1 MAFHPTPSDSTAD
14 FSPWKDNQ
22 GSLPPEIDV
31 EGNVEY
37 KLKLVATMPDR
48 FDHLVTQLK
57 WRLSE
62 GHGSAIYEIGVADD
76 GSFVGLSPEDMEV
89 SLQTLYRMADA
100 LSADVTILRR
110 VSVEAAQSQYL
121 DPANQDQEETD
132 SPNASSST
140 TANTPGT
147 TAVTTTTATATTTS
161 TPTTTSLVQR
171 QKSASSP
178 RTDPEF
184 IVVEARVT
192 SRLSREH
199 HFVEIRVAL
208 VGGPD
213 AGKSTLLGRL
223 AHGIADNGRGKA
235 RLNMLRHRHEIS
247 TGRTSSI
254 SHEIIGFDDE
264 GTLINYNTTHI
275 STWQEVCASSKKV
288 VTLLDTCGHPRFLK
302 TTIAGLT
309 GHAPDYACLV
319 VDSRVGGVNEMTK
332 EHLALATLLGLPT
345 FVVVTKMD
353 VATHEQLRA
362 TVTALMLL
370 IKRIGASCVDLASL
384 ETMLPKKRTTN
395 SHATGATSGS
405 HESNSNN
412 KGNGGPSM
420 ASAAGATG
428 QQQGSRRFV
437 PVIVQQSK
445 DLEAVVDKFTNP
457 DRIEATKV
465 VAIPILL
472 ISSVTGENLHLLE
485 RLLYLLPK
493 PSSGDDSQGAQLQE
507 DPACFQI
514 EEIYNIPDI
523 GTVVGGFLHSGHI
536 EVQDTVADMGIGPA
550 SSSSSSSSSSL
561 PSPISSSSFPSEDT
575 HRNQRRRGRRLY
587 LGPVDSD
594 GSFIPIIV
602 KSIHRQRMSM
612 RSIDP
617 GQMATIALD
626 SPMTVP
632 STSFHNIGSG
642 SSNKLHSKS
651 SSSTVGSQDG
661 DATTAAVSTSNTSAP
676 TTTTILD
683 TIKVRRGMVILE
695 SDTDPRG
702 TCCQQ
707 FEAVMQVL
715 AHEGTFGLG
724 FQGMIHCGSVHQN
737 ARIVKIRLLSDD
749 DKDENDEQDENKE
762 TNGEDAAGT
771 QKSAID
777 MHRSPSASSTTA
789 RSTTGSETAKRTVV
803 ENAQGMMGERDDDEK
818 EEPQSD
824 GSITPCSEYGSGS
837 TSSSVPG
844 SRSGS
849 IYRGKDYHHNRLNL
863 LQSSD
868 GGGGGGG
875 SSGPKSGQSA
885 GRIPISTMRQL
896 HRLSLQS
903 RQQGVPPSQSQQQQ
917 QSQQHRNLLQDGG
930 GQEPG
935 QQEGEQAQYVSREEE
950 EGDDDQTVQLS
961 VGSRARV
968 VFEFCHDVVFMRE
981 GTTVLFRQGRT
992 KCVGKVVRM
1001 L

>member
-1 MAFHPTPSDSTAD
+1 MAFHPAPSDSSINT
-14 FSPWKDNQ
+14 SPWKDSQ
-22 GSLPPEIDV
+22 GSLPPEIDI

-37 KLKLVATMPDR
+37 KLKLIATAPDR

-76 GSFVGLSPEDMEV
+76 GSFVGLSPEDMEI
-89 SLQTLYRMADA
+89 SLQTLFRMADA

-110 VSVEAAQSQYL
+110 VSVEAAQRQHL
-121 DPANQDQEETD
+121 DLANQDQEEMD
-132 SPNASSST
+132 SPNASSS
-140 TANTPGT
+140 
-147 TAVTTTTATATTTS
+147 ATAAFSPTS
-161 TPTTTSLVQR
+161 TINAGILQR
-171 QKSASSP
+171 PKSASSP

-184 IVVEARVT
+184 LVVEARVT

-247 TGRTSSI
+247 SGRTSSI
-254 SHEIIGFDDE
+254 SHEIIGFDEE
-264 GTLINYNTTHI
+264 GTTVNYNTTHI
-275 STWQEVCASSKKV
+275 STWQEICESSKKV

-370 IKRIGASCVDLASL
+370 IKHIGASCVDLASL
-384 ETMLPKKRTTN
+384 ETMVPRRQTSTPKTN
-395 SHATGATSGS
+395 TSSSRGGRGNSSARGGLSGATDQRQQSEQSG
-405 HESNSNN
+405 
-412 KGNGGPSM
+412 
-420 ASAAGATG
+420 
-428 QQQGSRRFV
+428 RRFL
-437 PVIVQQSK
+437 PVIVQQMK
-445 DLEAVVDKFTNP
+445 DLEAVVDRFANQE
-457 DRIEATKV
+457 RIEATKTV
-465 VAIPILL
+465 VIPMLL
-472 ISSVTGENLHLLE
+472 LSSVTGENLRLLE

-493 PSSGDDSQGAQLQE
+493 PASVDFQQDSQLLQ

-523 GTVVGGFLHSGHI
+523 GTVVGGFLHSGRI
-536 EVQDTVADMGIGPA
+536 EVHDTAFDAAASLATPPSSRPSAAEQIRKGRGP
-550 SSSSSSSSSSL
+550 
-561 PSPISSSSFPSEDT
+561 
-575 HRNQRRRGRRLY
+575 RLY

-594 GSFIPIIV
+594 GSFIPIQV

-612 RSIDP
+612 RSIDS
-617 GQMATIALD
+617 GQMATIALE
-626 SPMTVP
+626 SPNAASSLQMT
-632 STSFHNIGSG
+632 
-642 SSNKLHSKS
+642 SSVGGNHEGAARPITMLE
-651 SSSTVGSQDG
+651 TV
-661 DATTAAVSTSNTSAP
+661 
-676 TTTTILD
+676 
-683 TIKVRRGMVILE
+683 KVRRGMVILE

-707 FEAVMQVL
+707 FEAVIQVL

-737 ARIVKIRLLSDD
+737 AKIVKILLLSD
-749 DKDENDEQDENKE
+749 E
-762 TNGEDAAGT
+762 GEDSGEDDTEDNSGAAGAEGA
-771 QKSAID
+771 KEGAIE
-777 MHRSPSASSTTA
+777 MGLPPPTSSASAATA
-789 RSTTGSETAKRTVV
+789 ERTEGVEKERLATG
-803 ENAQGMMGERDDDEK
+803 RDDDDVD
-818 EEPQSD
+818 EPQSE
-824 GSITPCSEYGSGS
+824 GSLTPASENGSWSGS

-844 SRSGS
+844 SRNGS
-849 IYRGKDYHHNRLNL
+849 IYKGVDRHNGKLHQRVGSN
-863 LQSSD
+863 S
-868 GGGGGGG
+868 GGE
-875 SSGPKSGQSA
+875 SKSGQA
-885 GRIPISTMRQL
+885 VGRIPISTMRQL
-896 HRLSLQS
+896 HRLSLKS
-903 RQQGVPPSQSQQQQ
+903 HQQGAIASQGQLELQQQQ
-917 QSQQHRNLLQDGG
+917 AHPV
-930 GQEPG
+930 GQAVVPARPENEAAG
-935 QQEGEQAQYVSREEE
+935 NSGERKEEE
-950 EGDDDQTVQLS
+950 EENDDDQTVQLS

-1001 L
+1001 LS